1 MHFKSVACK
10 TDYRNYN
17 FPPPGPS
24 GLEQRFSALLSRTHP
39 TLPSDTSPPG
49 PKSTLGVRLY
59 HWARVCPR
67 QYTSSSFFSSL
78 FPHSKATE
86 RSKYFNMVT
95 YTVTGIE
102 RRLTEAL
109 ISLYHVCGVCPL
121 EIASILTLVK
131 QDVICPGSTCTL
143 PLALSTG
150 ATQRGFAVESGHLH
164 LITSPF

>member
-17 FPPPGPS
+17 FPPRAIRTGTTFLCPS
-24 GLEQRFSALLSRTHP
+24 IQDPPYP
-39 TLPSDTSPPG
+39 TQWQ

-78 FPHSKATE
+78 FPHSKVTE

>member
-1 MHFKSVACK
+1 MWWSAAATLYQPGPKGDRIRCTSNQSPVK
-10 TDYRNYN
+10 RTTETTTS
-17 FPPPGPS
+17 PPGPS

-39 TLPSDTSPPG
+39 TLPSDSPNLP
-49 PKSTLGVRLY
+49 T
-59 HWARVCPR
+59 
-67 QYTSSSFFSSL
+67 L
-78 FPHSKATE
+78 FPHSKVTE